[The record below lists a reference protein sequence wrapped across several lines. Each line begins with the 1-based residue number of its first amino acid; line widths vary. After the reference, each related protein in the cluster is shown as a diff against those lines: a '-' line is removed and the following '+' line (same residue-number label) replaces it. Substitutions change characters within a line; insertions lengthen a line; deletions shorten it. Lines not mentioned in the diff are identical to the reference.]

1 MSKPDKMVSL
11 FNLSVVQLKELFY
24 LDAGLKTNN
33 RILLIDIARFYA
45 IALVFY
51 GYFIEELMLLKNPA
65 AASQYKL

>member
-11 FNLSVVQLKELFY
+11 SNLSVVQLKELFY

-51 GYFIEELMLLKNPA
+51 GHFIEELMLLKNPA